1 MTEAFKTQP
10 LFKRERLTDAEE
22 VFAAS
27 QWKLMWVKFK
37 EHKLAMV
44 GLGILGVLYTIAL
57 FAPILA
63 PYDPWQNT
71 PQVYAAP
78 SQIHFFYQGKL
89 VGPFLYGSKMVVDA
103 QTYSR
108 TYTVDES
115 KIYPIQFFVHG
126 FEYKWLGLFNMDLHL
141 FGVSPEVQINLIGTD
156 KLGRDCFSRD
166 IWGSQISLTIGLVGV
181 FITFFM
187 ACYIGGI
194 SGYYGG
200 VIDTVIQR
208 FMEFVTCIP
217 TLPMWMALAAAIP
230 GSWGNL
236 QIYFTI
242 TIILALRS
250 WTGMSRQVRSKL
262 LQLREED
269 FTIAAKVAGTSDW
282 GIISTHLLPG
292 YISYLIVSLTLA
304 IPGMILGE
312 TTLSFLGLGLRPP
325 TVSWGVLL
333 QDAQNLSAIAI
344 QSWLLL
350 PAVLVIL
357 AIMAFN
363 FVGDGLRDAADP
375 YKD

>member
-1 MTEAFKTQP
+1 MTEAAKIQIP
-10 LFKRERLTDAEE
+10 LDRKRLTDAEE
-22 VFAAS
+22 IYAAS

-37 EHKLAMV
+37 DHRLAMI
-44 GLGILGVLYTIAL
+44 GLGILGVLYTIVL
-57 FAPILA
+57 FAPIISV
-63 PYDPWQNT
+63 YDPWQNT
-71 PQVYAAP
+71 PYVFAAP
-78 SQIHFFYQGKL
+78 TRVHFTYEGRL
-89 VGPFLYGSKMVVDA
+89 VRPFVYGVEMTVNA
-103 QTYSR
+103 ETYER
-108 TYTVDES
+108 VYVVDES
-115 KIYPIQFFVHG
+115 KTYPIQFFVEG
-126 FEYKWLGLFNMDLHL
+126 FPYKWLGLFEMNTHL
-141 FGVSPEVQINLIGTD
+141 FGVSPEAQLNMIGTD
-156 KLGRDCFSRD
+156 KLGRDCFSRNV
-166 IWGSQISLTIGLVGV
+166 WGSQISLTIGLVGV
-181 FITFFM
+181 FITFFLG
-187 ACYIGGI
+187 CYVGGI

-200 VIDTVIQR
+200 VIDTIIQR

-217 TLPMWMALAAAIP
+217 TLPMWMSLAAAIP
-230 GSWGNL
+230 GSWGNV

-242 TIILALRS
+242 SIILALRS

-269 FTIAAKVAGTSDW
+269 FTTAAKVAGTSDW

-292 YISYLIVSLTLA
+292 YMSYLIVSLTLA

-312 TTLSFLGLGLRPP
+312 TALSFLGLGLRPP

-344 QSWLLL
+344 QSWLML
-350 PAVLVIL
+350 PAFLVVL

>member
-1 MTEAFKTQP
+1 MIQNP
-10 LFKRERLTDAEE
+10 LLERERLTDAEE
-22 VFAAS
+22 IYAAS

-37 EHKLAMV
+37 DHKLAMV
-44 GLGILGVLYTIAL
+44 GLGILGFLYTIVL
-57 FAPILA
+57 FAPMIA

-71 PQVYAAP
+71 PQIYAAP
-78 SQIHFFYQGKL
+78 SDIHIFYQGKL
-89 VGPFLYGSKMVVDA
+89 VRPFLYGMEMVVNA
-103 QTYSR
+103 QDYSR

-115 KIYPIQFFVHG
+115 KTYPILYFVEG
-126 FEYKWLGLFNMDLHL
+126 FPYKWLGLFKMNFHL
-141 FGVSPEVQINLIGTD
+141 FGISPEVQLNLIGTD

-166 IWGSQISLTIGLVGV
+166 VWGSIITMTIGLVGV

-187 ACYIGGI
+187 GCYVGGI

-200 VIDTVIQR
+200 IIDTIIQR

-230 GSWGNL
+230 GSWGNVN
-236 QIYFTI
+236 IYFTI
-242 TIILALRS
+242 SIILALRS

-292 YISYLIVSLTLA
+292 YMSYLIVSLTLA

-312 TTLSFLGLGLRPP
+312 TALSFLGLGLHPP

-344 QSWLLL
+344 QSWLML
-350 PAVLVIL
+350 PALLVIL